1 MTDKARGAGGF
12 ADDAAAGMVVYS
24 PREAGGVVRGGLA
37 LGRNPSHSVEESPVP
52 TLRDYFE
59 VLKRNW
65 ILAAAVL
72 AGIFSVVA
80 GYAFLVKPTYRSLAV
95 LLIENN
101 VGLVGE
107 LKGAKALMASSQI
120 SFETEMGSLRSKSLA
135 GEVVKKLNLG
145 ESEEFLSFVGRWRH
159 RIRRDIYSLIGE
171 DVPKGTEKERARKEW
186 QAVTVLEQR
195 LTMRQRESSRL
206 LELRMDASQPE
217 LAQTMLKTYLDL
229 YSEAKL
235 RRERKLHLD
244 SLRWLK
250 EEIQKVQM
258 ATLKSESALV
268 KFIADSGIVPSEDGG
283 LTEVVDT
290 IKRKKRGVMKARE
303 LQARL
308 EGIKENEGDAP
319 FNAGPDV
326 AEDEILKKLKEHL
339 ATLESDLAQ
348 TKAAYSPNSLKSQL
362 LVRKIR
368 DVEHRISVLQ
378 SQSVNQA
385 LKVAQREAEVLTQ
398 SVDDAKE
405 EALRIGG
412 LGAQYAMLKKDVETN
427 KELHKILLKDY
438 KETLVQSRT
447 ERASLNMI
455 DQPSLPMDPV
465 WPKRGLLL
473 FVGLLLGA
481 SGSLVVVFTKHFLE
495 GSRQTTTS
503 LEQEFNVAKL
513 GMVPDANKLK
523 KFHNIPKSQFEFLS
537 YEQPV
542 SPLADSLR
550 NIHASILFATLGKEE
565 IRSVVVSSAAKGEGK
580 TFISVSLATALTC
593 NNSVLSSC
601 SPRRILVVDCDMRRP
616 SIHHVFRMVINSGG
630 LSTLLTSDRGEAMSV
645 IHKHDSIPGLFYM
658 TAGPQVPDPAAL
670 LMSDRFRNVAE
681 ELQKEFD
688 FVIFDSPPI
697 LGFPDIRILSRY
709 SDGVILVVE
718 EGRLEQAELRT
729 AFATVASA
737 PGSRILG
744 LVLNKARIRNPQSV
758 YGDYYYSGNGGA
770 RDR

>member
-1 MTDKARGAGGF
+1 MTHKARGVGGF
-12 ADDAAAGMVVYS
+12 ADDEAAGMVVYS
-24 PREAGGVVRGGLA
+24 PREAGAVVRGGLA

-65 ILAAAVL
+65 ILAAAVS
-72 AGIFSVVA
+72 AGIFFVVA
-80 GYAFLVKPTYRSLAV
+80 LYAFLAKPTYRSISV
-95 LLIENN
+95 LIIGDTAGFIRDLKDGKASTGNN
-101 VGLVGE
+101 Q
-107 LKGAKALMASSQI
+107 SSV
-120 SFETEMGSLRSKSLA
+120 ETEVGSLRSKSLA
-135 GEVVKKLNLG
+135 EKLVKKMNLA
-145 ESEEFLSFVGRWRH
+145 ESPEFLSYTSRWRH
-159 RIRRDIYSLIGE
+159 RIRKQLYILIGE
-171 DVPKGTEKERARKEW
+171 EIPKESDEERARKER
-186 QAVTVLEQR
+186 QAS
-195 LTMRQRESSRL
+195 LTMEHRLSIKPRESSRL
-206 LELRMDASQPE
+206 LEVRMDASNPAM
-217 LAQTMLKTYLDL
+217 AQSMLQTYLTL
-229 YSEAKL
+229 YSTAKL
-235 RRERKLHLD
+235 ERERKMHFD

-250 EEIQKVQM
+250 EELQKVQM
-258 ATLKSESALV
+258 ATLDSEGALV
-268 KFIADSGIVPSEDGG
+268 KFIAEHGIVPSEDGG
-283 LTEVVDT
+283 LTEVIET
-290 IKRKKRGVMKARE
+290 IKKKREGVIKAQE
-303 LQARL
+303 LQAKL
-308 EGIKENEGDAP
+308 EGLRESEGAAV
-319 FNAGPDV
+319 FKVGPDL
-326 AEDEILKKLKEHL
+326 AEDEVLKKLKDHL
-339 ATLESDLAQ
+339 ATLESEHAQ
-348 TKAAYSPNSLKSQL
+348 AKAAYSANSLKTQL
-362 LVRKIR
+362 LLRKMR
-368 DVEHRISVLQ
+368 DVEHRITVLHN
-378 SQSVNQA
+378 QSVTQA
-385 LKVAQREAEVLTQ
+385 LKAAQREADVLTT
-398 SVDDAKE
+398 SVDNAKE

-412 LGAQYAMLKKDVETN
+412 LGAEYALLKKDVDTN
-427 KELHKILLKDY
+427 RELHKILLKEY
-438 KETLVQSRT
+438 KETLVHSRT
-447 ERASLNMI
+447 EHAPMSLI
-455 DQPSLPMDPV
+455 DPPSLPMDPV

-565 IRSVVVSSAAKGEGK
+565 IRSVVVSSAVKGEGK

-630 LSTLLTSDRGEAMSV
+630 LSTLLTSDRSEAMSV

-670 LMSDRFRNVAE
+670 LMSDRFRSVAE